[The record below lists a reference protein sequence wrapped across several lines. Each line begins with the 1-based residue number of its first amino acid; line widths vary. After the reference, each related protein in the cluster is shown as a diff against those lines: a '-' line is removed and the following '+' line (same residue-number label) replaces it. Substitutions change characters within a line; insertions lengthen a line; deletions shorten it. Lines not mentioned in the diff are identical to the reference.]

1 MPPRVD
7 RRRRR
12 DALARVGYGDA
23 APAGHIEVTRRET
36 GRENLPI
43 TLVAIDADREALGA
57 VGVDNADQELSTS
70 ERDGRT
76 PWLVGMVVR
85 ADVRQQGIGRALV

>member
-1 MPPRVD
+1 M
-7 RRRRR
+7 
-12 DALARVGYGDA
+12 GYGDA

-57 VGVDNADQELSTS
+57 VRVDNADQELSTS